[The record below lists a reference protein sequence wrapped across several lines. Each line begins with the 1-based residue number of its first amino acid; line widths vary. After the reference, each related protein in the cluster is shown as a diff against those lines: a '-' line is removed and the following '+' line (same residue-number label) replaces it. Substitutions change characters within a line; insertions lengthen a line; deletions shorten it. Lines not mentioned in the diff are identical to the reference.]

1 MIQEV
6 DILPEDGLTAKERAD
21 LKQVGRK
28 IKRIR
33 TARKMTQEELF
44 SQSDT
49 QLSGKAVSRFER
61 GDREMKLTT
70 FFAFSEALNVTPN
83 DISPERL
90 LSEDA
95 IQVTE
100 FSDLVPDF
108 QRLLKVFASTLRGLQ
123 QQGMIRIDI
132 LPQLPPQIS

>member
-1 MIQEV
+1 M
-6 DILPEDGLTAKERAD
+6 PEDGLTAQERAD

-33 TARKMTQEELF
+33 TARKMTQDELF

-95 IQVTE
+95 IKVAE

-108 QRLLKVFASTLRGLQ
+108 QRLLKEFANTFRGLQ
-123 QQGMIRIDI
+123 EQGMVRID
-132 LPQLPPQIS
+132 LLSQLPPQIN

>member
-1 MIQEV
+1 M
-6 DILPEDGLTAKERAD
+6 PEDGLTAQERAD

-33 TARKMTQEELF
+33 TARKMTQDELF
-44 SQSDT
+44 SQSYT

-90 LSEDA
+90 LSDDA
-95 IQVTE
+95 IQAAD
-100 FSDLVPDF
+100 FRDLVPDF
-108 QRLLKVFASTLRGLQ
+108 QRLLKEFANTLRGLQ
-123 QQGMIRIDI
+123 QQGMMRIDV
-132 LPQLPPQIS
+132 LPKLPPQMS